1 MKKLTEDRIA
11 SLDTL
16 RFDWDPRKKSSGQ
29 EDLLRDK
36 TTMSKGDIRAA
47 LGYLYSNGRVQF
59 DVHVGIDHDEPSYEL
74 SLERLVCHRSHRIW
88 MA

>member
-1 MKKLTEDRIA
+1 
-11 SLDTL
+11 
-16 RFDWDPRKKSSGQ
+16 
-29 EDLLRDK
+29 
-36 TTMSKGDIRAA
+36 MSKGDIRAA

-74 SLERLVCHRSHRIW
+74 SLERLVCHRFHRIW